1 MNQKQSRIVLT
12 VFFVTVI
19 AATAWLTF
27 GIVPR
32 VMSLKATAQDQIPR
46 WTCIEVLAGDL
57 IRVTHQERTNLVHL
71 AGISSPRPQPGP
83 DLDDASK
90 KLIIPVD
97 ELLERA
103 QISRKSLATWIY
115 HRTVRVVAQPELER
129 TYPDAL
135 EAYVHISGVDVGKK
149 MLQYGQ
155 AYTKNGTHPMREKY
169 IEYEAHAKKHAFG
182 FWRD

>member
-12 VFFVTVI
+12 VFFVSVI
-19 AATAWLTF
+19 AVTALLTY

-32 VMSLKATAQDQIPR
+32 VKSLKATSQDQIPR

-71 AGISSPRPQPGP
+71 AGIASPRPQHGP
-83 DLDDASK
+83 ALDVASK
-90 KLIIPVD
+90 QLMVPVD
-97 ELLERA
+97 ELLKRA

-115 HRTVRVVAQPELER
+115 HRTVRVLVQPELER

-135 EAYVHISGVDVGKK
+135 EAYVHVSGVDVGKK
-149 MLQYGQ
+149 MLQHGQ
-155 AYTKNGTHPMREKY
+155 AYTKNGSHPMREKY
-169 IEYEAHAKKHAFG
+169 VNYETHAKKRSFG
-182 FWRD
+182 FWRN